1 MAASRQ
7 NAALQ
12 AGTGERAVSLS
23 PASRALNALKRC
35 KFPHRARFSEQA
47 PCAGV
52 DVGDTRV
59 VEAHAAIGVRACWWP
74 LNVVL
79 GVALMGSYL
88 AFRRK
93 SFDGSGQSTATTR
106 VIHHHQAGFTW
117 RGA

>member
-1 MAASRQ
+1 M
-7 NAALQ
+7 
-12 AGTGERAVSLS
+12 
-23 PASRALNALKRC
+23 
-35 KFPHRARFSEQA
+35 
-47 PCAGV
+47 

-59 VEAHAAIGVRACWWP
+59 VEAHAAIGVHACWGP

-88 AFRRK
+88 AIDEQ

-117 RGA
+117 RGAWRVLCNNDERPTVAI